1 MKQLS
6 EEEKTAIPDL
16 SSLRH
21 LTWFSRI
28 QDQTHAH
35 TQECENPTQVFQ
47 FHTFFFF
54 PLFLIFIPADLQ
66 SIVFSSQHSL
76 FSLRHSTNLA
86 NPPSFRQLHLN
97 RLPWWSLVLCL
108 LLCCQEA
115 ILTFTVQFW
124 NCKWNMKNWQTTLL
138 HWRKPKEAYQVQLYL

>member
-16 SSLRH
+16 SSLMH
-21 LTWFSRI
+21 LVLVSCI
-28 QDQTHAH
+28 QDQTQAH
-35 TQECENPTQVFQ
+35 TQECENPTQNFQ

-76 FSLRHSTNLA
+76 FSLRHSTNLV
-86 NPPSFRQLHLN
+86 NLPSFR
-97 RLPWWSLVLCL
+97 
-108 LLCCQEA
+108 
-115 ILTFTVQFW
+115 
-124 NCKWNMKNWQTTLL
+124 
-138 HWRKPKEAYQVQLYL
+138 